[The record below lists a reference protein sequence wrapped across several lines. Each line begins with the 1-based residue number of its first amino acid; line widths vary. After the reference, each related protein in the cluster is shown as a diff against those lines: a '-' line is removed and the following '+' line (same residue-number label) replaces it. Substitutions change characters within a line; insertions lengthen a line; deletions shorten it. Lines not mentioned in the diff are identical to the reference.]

1 MNPGLVTTQSLPLA
15 YHHWIELSLEMSQQF
30 LASPLVSEEI
40 GTVEENLLNM
50 AVGQRHQRQ
59 PAREIFFV
67 KGMWAGSLSR
77 DKRREE
83 FIKDRKK
90 MTTTVA
96 ALGDETPGRANY
108 SIAYLR
114 HFHVTKQ
121 SLCLKTNLKHRLEL
135 RQPIRERTQAGWRV
149 RCCSSS
155 WGLRDS
161 PQQLVF
167 DTSEDSGWWY
177 GQVCWLKR
185 LACGPSSL
193 NLTSW
198 AWGRTWRMILLF
210 GLQDLYLARGILV
223 PWPGIEPSSPALQG
237 RFWTTGS
244 PGKSPSF

>member
-1 MNPGLVTTQSLPLA
+1 
-15 YHHWIELSLEMSQQF
+15 
-30 LASPLVSEEI
+30 
-40 GTVEENLLNM
+40 M
-50 AVGQRHQRQ
+50 AVGQRHQWQ
-59 PAREIFFV
+59 PSREIFFV

-96 ALGDETPGRANY
+96 ALGDEALARANY

-121 SLCLKTNLKHRLEL
+121 NLCLKTNLKHRLEL

-149 RCCSSS
+149 SCCSSS

-185 LACGPSSL
+185 LGVL
-193 NLTSW
+193 HLVWTSQ
-198 AWGRTWRMILLF
+198 A
-210 GLQDLYLARGILV
+210 GLGGELEEWSFYLAYRIFIWHL
-223 PWPGIEPSSPALQG
+223 
-237 RFWTTGS
+237 GS
-244 PGKSPSF
+244 

>member
-1 MNPGLVTTQSLPLA
+1 
-15 YHHWIELSLEMSQQF
+15 MSQQF

-40 GTVEENLLNM
+40 GTVEENSLKM
-50 AVGQRHQRQ
+50 AMGQRHQWQ

-96 ALGDETPGRANY
+96 ALGDETPARANY

-121 SLCLKTNLKHRLEL
+121 NLCLKTNLKHRLEL
-135 RQPIRERTQAGWRV
+135 RQPIKERTQAGWRV
-149 RCCSSS
+149 S

-161 PQQLVF
+161 PQWLVF
-167 DTSEDSGWWY
+167 DTSEDSRWWY
-177 GQVCWLKR
+177 CQVCWLKI
-185 LACGPSSL
+185 LACAPSSL
-193 NLTSW
+193 SLTSW
-198 AWGRTWRMILLF
+198 ALGRTWRMILLF
-210 GLQDLYLARGILV
+210 GLRDLYLACGILV
-223 PWPGIEPSSPALQG
+223 PRPGIEPSSPALQG
-237 RFWTTGS
+237 RFLTTGS
-244 PGKSPSF
+244 PGKSPSV